1 MDLEGIRLLMQV
13 VELGSVQRAAHQLGI
28 PRSSL
33 RRRLDNNVSIDRNVV
48 RTNGLITTLCLVA
61 YVITGSPLLIVPI
74 AVDYVMRASMSAP
87 ASPMTRVAQLVASL
101 LGLRYRAMDKAPKVF
116 ASRIGVCFSAG
127 AAITHFVS
135 PAAALWVAGTLP

>member
-74 AVDYVMRASMSAP
+74 AVD
-87 ASPMTRVAQLVASL
+87 
-101 LGLRYRAMDKAPKVF
+101 
-116 ASRIGVCFSAG
+116 
-127 AAITHFVS
+127 
-135 PAAALWVAGTLP
+135 